1 MKQQT
6 IEIHTENTRLE
17 TIFVTNSM
25 FQAQC
30 SNYITEESNITE
42 QNDEQFDIE

>member
-17 TIFVTNSM
+17 TM

-30 SNYITEESNITE
+30 SNYITEESYITE